1 MSLCQDAACPTPLP
15 PDLQIEQTGPS
26 ETDRV
31 GSKETE
37 ASSKGDYK
45 KKERK
50 EKIYIFIYLHKIPK
64 LNVNFSILGPKN
76 AKNKLMNIFVIL
88 LEIYVLQCSLVFRI
102 QKSR

>member
-76 AKNKLMNIFVIL
+76 AKNQLKIFL
-88 LEIYVLQCSLVFRI
+88 FIYINLWTTM
-102 QKSR
+102 